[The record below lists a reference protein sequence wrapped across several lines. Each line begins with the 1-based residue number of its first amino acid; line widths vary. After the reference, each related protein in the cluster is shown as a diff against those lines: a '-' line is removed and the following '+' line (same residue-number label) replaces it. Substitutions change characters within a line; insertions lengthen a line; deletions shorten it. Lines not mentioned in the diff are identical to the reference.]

1 MADSTQ
7 PRLVPPCG
15 HVAGIYARTDAEVG
29 VFKAPAN
36 EEVIGAL
43 DLDSEIGNDT
53 QGQLNTRGINCVRSF
68 PGRGIRL
75 WGARTLSDDARW
87 RYVNVQRL
95 FITVRRWIDLNMS
108 WAVFESSTPQLWMRV
123 ERELRSFLNSLWQ
136 MGALRGRTPEEAFYV
151 KCDAETNP
159 RDGPAERLVTE
170 LGLAPTAPA
179 EFVIVRIV
187 HRPSEG

>member
-1 MADSTQ
+1 MVTW
-7 PRLVPPCG
+7 P
-15 HVAGIYARTDAEVG
+15 GIYARTDAKVG

-43 DLDSEIGNDT
+43 DLGSEMGNDT
-53 QGQLNTRGINCVRSF
+53 QGQLNTLGINCLRSF
-68 PGRGIRL
+68 PSRDIRV

-108 WAVFESSTPQLWMRV
+108 WTVFESSTLQLWIRV
-123 ERELRSFLNSLWQ
+123 ERQLRSYLNNLWQ
-136 MGALRGRTPEEAFYV
+136 MGALQGRTPEEAFYV

-159 RDGPAERLVTE
+159 PDARLI
-170 LGLAPTAPA
+170 GL
-179 EFVIVRIV
+179 
-187 HRPSEG
+187 